1 MRRQCDITG
10 MFITVKQ
17 NGFFKSH
24 ISQRPPKVNFKM
36 KSGRKGSFS
45 QLWCSLL
52 CSHHGPKGDKTY
64 FTSRNLEIVY
74 LLEQGCQTCGVEI
87 YIFMWKG
94 EFSLSPPLTFF
105 YCRLKFEA
113 IFAYYH
119 PSKLIKSCP
128 VKSHIWADSNKNLH
142 ISKDNY

>member
-1 MRRQCDITG
+1 MKLRYEEAMWYHRDVHYSQTEW
-10 MFITVKQ
+10 FL
-17 NGFFKSH
+17 KSH

-52 CSHHGPKGDKTY
+52 CCHHGRKGDKTY
-64 FTSRNLEIVY
+64 FTSRNLEIVD
-74 LLEQGCQTCGVEI
+74 LLEQGYQMCGVKI

-105 YCRLKFEA
+105 IADWNLRQYLH
-113 IFAYYH
+113 IT
-119 PSKLIKSCP
+119 
-128 VKSHIWADSNKNLH
+128 KSHIWADSNKNLH

>member
-1 MRRQCDITG
+1 MISQGCSLQSNR
-10 MFITVKQ
+10 MV
-17 NGFFKSH
+17 FFKSH

-64 FTSRNLEIVY
+64 FTSRNLEIVD
-74 LLEQGCQTCGVEI
+74 LLEQGCQTCGVKI

-105 YCRLKFEA
+105 LLQTEIWGNICTLPSIKINQKLSCKIPYL
-113 IFAYYH
+113 
-119 PSKLIKSCP
+119 SKL
-128 VKSHIWADSNKNLH
+128 
-142 ISKDNY
+142 